1 MKLTME
7 RIPKPSKDTFV
18 ANWYVIRVK
27 TNDEENVRNLLVRHG
42 FETKILTREF
52 YRKKNGSVDITSRM
66 LFPGYLFVI
75 SEMEYREFDA
85 FISTIK
91 YKYGHYMINLK
102 NDNEGTAALTESEI
116 RWIEKLTGSKD
127 VVEKSTGIIE
137 GDRVIITEG
146 PLFGL
151 ESNITYINRHKHIA
165 RLTMDFLGEEREVE
179 VPLEIVSKR

>member
-1 MKLTME
+1 MDYLQISNLPIMWFLCSFTVIIAALQTFLFMRSAKQATAVCNIDPE
-7 RIPKPSKDTFV
+7 IP
-18 ANWYVIRVK
+18 
-27 TNDEENVRNLLVRHG
+27 
-42 FETKILTREF
+42 
-52 YRKKNGSVDITSRM
+52 
-66 LFPGYLFVI
+66 
-75 SEMEYREFDA
+75 
-85 FISTIK
+85 
-91 YKYGHYMINLK
+91 K